1 MGVGDTIFRQ
11 ESTPAHIQN
20 ERQLR
25 TTSSVWHSVPMSDE
39 NLEPGPATETAQHAA
54 DSHAADSAG
63 FHGLSCAACGVIDRA
78 DGVEDGQLWRP
89 AHYGSSAERKLMAM
103 FLRAQGHAADGITS
117 FAGSMRFIYIHIA
130 WFGLWIAVNVGLAGI
145 DREFD
150 KFPFGLLTMIVSLEA
165 IFLSTF
171 VMISQNRQAT
181 RADIRNQIDFENNI
195 RSEIW
200 SVHVGH
206 ALGLD
211 VDHVEEVVRRAID
224 GAAEAMKL
232 GQTQGG

>member
-1 MGVGDTIFRQ
+1 
-11 ESTPAHIQN
+11 
-20 ERQLR
+20 
-25 TTSSVWHSVPMSDE
+25 MSDVTPDP
-39 NLEPGPATETAQHAA
+39 EPAPEPAPQPSVGTMDTSDLSAAQLHA
-54 DSHAADSAG
+54 
-63 FHGLSCAACGVIDRA
+63 LTCPACGVIDRA
-78 DGVEDGQLWRP
+78 DGVEDGELWKP
-89 AHYGSSAERKLMAM
+89 AHYGTTAERKLMAM
-103 FLRAQGHAADGITS
+103 LMRVQGQAADGITN

-130 WFGLWIAVNVGLAGI
+130 WFGVWIAINVGLAGL

-181 RADIRNQIDFENNI
+181 RADVRNQIDFENNI

-211 VDHVEEVVRRAID
+211 VDHVEDVVRRAIE
-224 GAAEAMKL
+224 GAAEALKAAHL
-232 GQTQGG
+232 QAS

>member
-1 MGVGDTIFRQ
+1 MHVLTC
-11 ESTPAHIQN
+11 P
-20 ERQLR
+20 
-25 TTSSVWHSVPMSDE
+25 
-39 NLEPGPATETAQHAA
+39 
-54 DSHAADSAG
+54 
-63 FHGLSCAACGVIDRA
+63 ACGVIDRA
-78 DGVEDGQLWRP
+78 DGVEDGQLWKP
-89 AHYGSSAERKLMAM
+89 GHYGTSAERKLMGM
-103 FLRAQGHAADGITS
+103 LLRMQGQAADGITS
-117 FAGSMRFIYIHIA
+117 FAGSMRFIYIHVA
-130 WFGLWIAVNVGLAGI
+130 WFGMWIAINVGLAGL

-181 RADIRNQIDFENNI
+181 RADVRNQIDFENNI

-211 VDHVEEVVRRAID
+211 VDHVEEIVRRAID
-224 GAAEAMKL
+224 GAAEAMR
-232 GQTQGG
+232 QAQSTGG